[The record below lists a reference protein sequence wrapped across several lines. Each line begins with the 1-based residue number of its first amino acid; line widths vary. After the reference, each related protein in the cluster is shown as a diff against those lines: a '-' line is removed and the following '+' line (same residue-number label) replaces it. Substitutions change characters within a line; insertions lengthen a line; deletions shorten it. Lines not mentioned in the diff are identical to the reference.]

1 MVDEAPDAEEQER
14 LARVAERQT
23 RNVER
28 LGREYGSL
36 SDEELIA
43 GLIPTA
49 EPVMVPVVM
58 TMRLITAIGGLQNA
72 LKRAE
77 KLTWALV
84 ALTVALLALTA
95 VLAAR
100 S

>member
-1 MVDEAPDAEEQER
+1 MEDADAEEQER
-14 LARVAERQT
+14 LARVAEDRA

-28 LGREYGSL
+28 LRGEYGSL

-43 GLIPTA
+43 GLIPTP
-49 EPVMVPVVM
+49 EYVMVQVVM
-58 TMRLITAIGGLQNA
+58 TMRLIAAIGGLQTA

-84 ALTVALLALTA
+84 LLSFALLALTA